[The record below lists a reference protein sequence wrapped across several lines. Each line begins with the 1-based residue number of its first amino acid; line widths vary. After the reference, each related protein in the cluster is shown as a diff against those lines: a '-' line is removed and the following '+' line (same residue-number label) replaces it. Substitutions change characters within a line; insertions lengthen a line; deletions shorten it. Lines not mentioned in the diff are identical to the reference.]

1 MDFFKLVAPV
11 YDTAMKITGHNKTLA
26 ELVEHIDLQPGQRLL
41 DLGGGTGQILE
52 ELPGDKG
59 LKVII
64 ADPSEAMLSKA
75 QERIT
80 KLENGFR
87 GKGEAGLKAEL
98 VEATGDAL
106 PFGDNSFDHVTIA
119 DALHHFNNIEET
131 FLEIKQV
138 LKPTGQLHIM
148 EFDPSTF
155 FTKFIATAEG
165 LAGEPANF
173 YKPELLGAM
182 LEKVGFSYNY
192 RYITGSIYILTANI
206 VD

>member
-119 DALHHFNNIEET
+119 DVLHHFNNIEKT
-131 FLEIKQV
+131 FVEIKRV
-138 LKPTGQLHIM
+138 LKPG
-148 EFDPSTF
+148 
-155 FTKFIATAEG
+155 G
-165 LAGEPANF
+165 
-173 YKPELLGAM
+173 
-182 LEKVGFSYNY
+182 
-192 RYITGSIYILTANI
+192 
-206 VD
+206 

>member
-26 ELVEHIDLQPGQRLL
+26 ELVEHINLQPGQRLL

-59 LKVII
+59 LEVII
-64 ADPSEAMLSKA
+64 ADPSEAMLSRA
-75 QERIT
+75 RDRLV
-80 KLENGFR
+80 KLDNDARDSSES
-87 GKGEAGLKAEL
+87 GLEAEL

-106 PFGDNSFDHVTIA
+106 PLADNSFDHVTIA

-131 FLEIKQV
+131 FVEIKRV
-138 LKPTGQLHIM
+138 LKPGGQLHIM

-182 LEKVGFSYNY
+182 LEKVGFGYNY
-192 RYITGSIYILTANI
+192 RYITGSIYILTADI